1 MGTIMQYFKSIN
13 RIYQPIFLIIIS
25 FSCISLMPVD
35 LNAQDEYG
43 DDNKQFHQQ
52 IYQDQHKISIKIK
65 ESVTDIVNGE
75 PVEIEGEYIF
85 SKTILPELY
94 KNRDYMPVWDNW
106 ETLMDA
112 AMALEVAYVDGLDP
126 DDYHVDALNKIVE
139 MIKHKLKEGEIDY
152 DWVAE
157 FDMLITDAV
166 LLYAYHLLD
175 GKVDPESLD
184 PNWNYAFNEISPDA
198 PYNLEKYIEA
208 GKVSEA
214 FESLRPQIPTYKNSM
229 ELLATFRIIA
239 EKGGWGSIEAGGAI
253 KLGNEDPRVPAIRKR
268 LQVTGDLSDDTNMES
283 LVYDESLESDIKRV
297 QHRNAL
303 TPDGI
308 IGKGTFEALNM
319 SVEKKIDIL
328 RVNMERER
336 WVAANMTDNYIIV
349 NIAAFKAYYMKDHE
363 LVFSTNV
370 QVGKTYTQT
379 PVFKERLRYIE
390 FNPTWTVPVSIVRKS
405 TIPKMKEDPNY
416 LDDHHFEL
424 IDGAGNIVPNSSVDY
439 ENLSSS
445 NFRYT
450 VRQKAGAWNALGE
463 VKFIF
468 PNKHS
473 VYLHDTPSK
482 SLFGAEERTFS
493 HGCIRTQ
500 NPLDLAEVLLE
511 GTDWTREKIDAT
523 IQTRKTKRAVPEGKV
538 DVLLLYWTAGY
549 YDGDGIGFFKD
560 IYNRD
565 AKVLEQLN
573 RRDTRKPKDG
583 KI

>member
-1 MGTIMQYFKSIN
+1 MRSIESFKYIS
-13 RIYQPIFLIIIS
+13 RSVLLVALSLTFLNLLS
-25 FSCISLMPVD
+25 AAL
-35 LNAQDEYG
+35 LAQDEYG
-43 DDNKQFHQQ
+43 DDNMRFHQQ
-52 IYQDQHKISIKIK
+52 IYKDQHKISIKIK
-65 ESVTDIVNGE
+65 ESVNDIIEGK
-75 PVEIEGEYIF
+75 PVEIEGEYVF

-94 KNRDYMPVWDNW
+94 KNRDYMPAWHNW
-106 ETLMDA
+106 ETLKDA
-112 AMALEVAYVDGLDP
+112 AMALDAAWLDGLDP
-126 DDYHVDALNKIVE
+126 DDYHVDVLNKIIG
-139 MIKHKLKEGEIDY
+139 MIKHKLKEGEMDY

-157 FDMLITDAV
+157 FDILVTDAV

-184 PNWNYAFNEISPDA
+184 PNWNYSFNEISPDA
-198 PYNLEKYIEA
+198 PYHLEKYIEA

-214 FESLRPQIPTYKNSM
+214 LASLRPQMPVYQMSM
-229 ELLATFRIIA
+229 ELLASYRNIA
-239 EKGGWGSIEAGGAI
+239 ENGGWGTIEAGGAI
-253 KLGNEDPRVPAIRKR
+253 KAGDEDNRVPAIRKR
-268 LQVTGDLSDDTNMES
+268 LQVTGDLSDVTNIES
-283 LVYDESLESDIKRV
+283 LVYDESLENDIKRF

-303 TPDGI
+303 AADGV
-308 IGKGTFEALNM
+308 IGKGTFAAFNL

-328 RVNMERER
+328 RINLERLR
-336 WVAANMTDNYIIV
+336 WVAANVTDNIIIV
-349 NIAAFKAYYMKDHE
+349 NIAAFKAYYMKDHKM
-363 LVFSTNV
+363 VFTTNV
-370 QVGKTYTQT
+370 QVGKTYTKT

-405 TIPKMKEDPNY
+405 TIPKMKEDPDY
-416 LDDHHFEL
+416 LDKHHFEL
-424 IDGAGNIVPNSSVDY
+424 IDGEGNIVPNSSIDY

-450 VRQKAGAWNALGE
+450 VRQKAGEWNALGE

-468 PNKHS
+468 PNKHA

-482 SLFGAEERTFS
+482 SLFNREERTFS

-523 IQTRKTKRAVPEGKV
+523 IQTRKTIRAFPEVKI

-560 IYNRD
+560 IYDRD
-565 AKVLEQLN
+565 ARVLEQLN
-573 RRDTRKPKDG
+573 SRDTRKPKDG

>member
-1 MGTIMQYFKSIN
+1 MKDMNNSKLLKRIATYIMFTVLALPLLSN
-13 RIYQPIFLIIIS
+13 LS
-25 FSCISLMPVD
+25 TPVS
-35 LNAQDEYG
+35 AQDEYG
-43 DDNKQFHQQ
+43 DDNMQFHQQ

-65 ESVTDIVNGE
+65 ESVTDIKEGK
-75 PVEIEGEYIF
+75 PIEIEGEYVF
-85 SKTILPELY
+85 SKTILPEFY
-94 KNRDYMPVWDNW
+94 KNRDYKPAWDNW
-106 ETLMDA
+106 ETLKDA
-112 AMALEVAYVDGLDP
+112 AIALEAAYVDGLDP
-126 DDYHVDALNKIVE
+126 SDYHTDVLSKIID

-152 DWVAE
+152 VWVAE
-157 FDMLITDAV
+157 FDILVTDAV

-175 GKVDPESLD
+175 GKVDPVSLD
-184 PNWNYAFNEISPDA
+184 PNWNYTFKEISPDA
-198 PYNLEKYIEA
+198 PFKLERYIEE

-214 FESLRPQIPTYKNSM
+214 FESMRPEMPMYKHYM
-229 ELLATFRIIA
+229 ELLATYREIA
-239 EKGGWGSIEAGGAI
+239 ENGGWGSIEAGGAI
-253 KLGNEDPRVPAIRKR
+253 KSGNEDPRVPAIRKR
-268 LQVTGDLSDDTNMES
+268 LQITGNLSDETNMED
-283 LVYDESLESDIKRV
+283 LIYDESLEGDIKRF

-308 IGKGTFEALNM
+308 IGKGTFEALNL
-319 SVEKKIDIL
+319 SVEEKIDIL
-328 RVNMERER
+328 RVNMERDR
-336 WVAANMTDNYIIV
+336 WVSANMTDNYIVV
-349 NIAAFKAYYMKDHE
+349 NIAAFKAYYLKEHE

-370 QVGKTYTQT
+370 QVGRTYTQT

-405 TIPKMKEDPNY
+405 TIPKMKEDPKY

-424 IDGAGNIVPNSSVDY
+424 IDAAGNIVSNSSLDY
-439 ENLSSS
+439 ENISSS
-445 NFRYT
+445 NFPYT

-468 PNKHS
+468 PNKHA

-482 SLFGAEERTFS
+482 SLFDRQDRSFS

-500 NPLDLAEVLLE
+500 NPLDLAEVLLK

-523 IQTRKTKRAVPEGKV
+523 IQSRITTRAFPESEV

-560 IYNRD
+560 IYERD

-573 RRDTRKPKDG
+573 RRDSRKPKDG